1 MWQEGKL
8 KQYHSEI
15 SEIIRTYLEKRFQIL
30 ALELPTFDILK
41 NLKNKGISTGI
52 HYPTPLPFLKA
63 STNSSFTI
71 PQALKYS
78 KITMIL
84 REKNAF
90 NIFALFNVK
99 GQFHAI
105 DNICPH
111 RQGPL
116 AYGEMIDE
124 DIFCPIHRAQFNI
137 PTGKCV
143 GPKDKPWYPEMKNVS
158 TYQVR
163 INGDD
168 IEIEV

>member
-1 MWQEGKL
+1 MGQFIKVAKVSDFRPGEGDVI
-8 KQYHSEI
+8 E
-15 SEIIRTYLEKRFQIL
+15 
-30 ALELPTFDILK
+30 A
-41 NLKNKGISTGI
+41 GG
-52 HYPTPLPFLKA
+52 A
-63 STNSSFTI
+63 TI
-71 PQALKYS
+71 
-78 KITMIL
+78 
-84 REKNAF
+84 
-90 NIFALFNVK
+90 ALFNVK
-99 GQFHAI
+99 RQFYAI
-105 DNICPH
+105 DNTCPH

-143 GPKDKPWYPEMKNVS
+143 GPKDKPWYPEMENVS